1 MTKREYTNR
10 DDLSE
15 EEQIAQSEGLSRV
28 KIWGCYN
35 ITKYSYDECKDIPH
49 TFYFK
54 RLLTEQEE
62 DIIKM
67 TLIFFQAIEQQMFNE
82 IQEGGELPP
91 PFDDIPKDMFTG
103 KMNCKMY
110 FEIMSKTIELY
121 DLPLAPM
128 TSFMIK
134 QYDIEQMAKKL
145 NDEDIEHMAEYLS
158 HMIEEGVFDPN
169 MFR

>member
-1 MTKREYTNR
+1 MRREYQNR

-15 EEQIAQSEGLSRV
+15 EEQMAQSEGLSRI

-35 ITKYSYDECKDIPH
+35 ITKYAYDECKDIPH

-54 RLLTEQEE
+54 RLLTEEEE
-62 DIIKM
+62 DIVKM
-67 TLIFFQAIEQQMFNE
+67 TLIFFQAIEQQMFDVLQKN
-82 IQEGGELPP
+82 GELPE
-91 PFDDIPKDMFTG
+91 PFNEIPKDMFTG

-110 FEIMSKTIELY
+110 FEIMDKTIELY

-145 NDEDIEHMAEYLS
+145 SDDDIENMAEYLS
-158 HMIEEGVFDPN
+158 SMIENGVFDPST
-169 MFR
+169 FR

>member
-1 MTKREYTNR
+1 MKREYQDR

-15 EEQIAQSEGLSRV
+15 EEQIAMSEGLSRI

-35 ITKYSYDECKDIPH
+35 ITKSTYDECKNIPH

-62 DIIKM
+62 DIVKM
-67 TLIFFQAIEQQMFNE
+67 TLIFFQAIEQQMFRE
-82 IQEGGELPP
+82 ITEKGELPP
-91 PFDDIPKDMFTG
+91 PFDEIPKDMFTG
-103 KMNCKMY
+103 KMDCKMY
-110 FEIMSKTIELY
+110 FEIMDKTIELY

-158 HMIEEGVFDPN
+158 NMIENGVFDPN